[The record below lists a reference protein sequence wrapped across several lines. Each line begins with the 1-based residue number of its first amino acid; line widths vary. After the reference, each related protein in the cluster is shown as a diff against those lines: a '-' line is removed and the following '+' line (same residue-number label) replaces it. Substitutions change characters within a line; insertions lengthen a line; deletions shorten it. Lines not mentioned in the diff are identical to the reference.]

1 MELGEFGIWWSGW
14 QEGDPI
20 EEFAGELEELGYG
33 TIWLSGGFKPGLSSR
48 FERLLAATTHTTVA
62 SGIINTWFTPAAEL
76 AEAVRSLDGRFSG
89 RFLLGLGVSHAVLI
103 EREGRSYERPFSQ
116 MVGFL
121 DQLDA
126 ASPTV
131 PKERRVLAALG
142 RRMLGVAASRSLGA
156 HPYFVTTEHT
166 VFARSVLGEG
176 PLLAPEVAV
185 VMSADASAARE
196 LARGYMVG
204 YLSLPN
210 YVNNLRN
217 TGWAEEDVTGGG
229 SDLPDRQVL
238 GLGGCD
244 DFGPS
249 AGRSAGHRHRRAAM
263 SRWWRGRRPVPEV
276 SDALEIL
283 VPSNLTAGI
292 PHPQLAQHR
301 IHGRRG

>member
-14 QEGDPI
+14 KEGDPI

-229 SDLPDRQVL
+229 SDRLVDALIPWGRAEAVAARLRQHREAGADHVCVQVISGDGTFPLAAYRELAGGL
-238 GLGGCD
+238 GL
-244 DFGPS
+244 S
-249 AGRSAGHRHRRAAM
+249 
-263 SRWWRGRRPVPEV
+263 
-276 SDALEIL
+276 
-283 VPSNLTAGI
+283 
-292 PHPQLAQHR
+292 
-301 IHGRRG
+301 